1 MKRKRLLVAVCAL
14 AVAAGGWVAANR
26 PVTHADL
33 RAVGSNG
40 DFEVPPYPAWVPA
53 WLADRLPERAARAVA
68 VSADEG
74 GWHPEADAVIARLPP
89 VTFFELSGGGLTDAS
104 LRRLL
109 DRHPVDWLLAH
120 DTALTAGGVRAAAEV
135 LQRNDG
141 HLYADVAGA
150 SDEELISMAA
160 DFPGGVLDETIARR
174 LARSF
179 CGGHLDDADEDFV
192 AHELRGWSG
201 AAVEGPNGRLRRGR
215 RRDPGDRGS
224 RFSSVVRDRDA
235 PGDSAELSLEFNP
248 ASPGDRA
255 TLTPRQSRL
264 LASLRAPDEVRLAG
278 VDADLRPVPA
288 WRHLEATNAT
298 PRVVPALERVG
309 YASLGDWRFGD
320 GPLVGLRMAAGTGLS
335 VSAAEGCPLN
345 GSFLKTAALPKPMT
359 LAVRGEAGA
368 APPRAF
374 RVGEGVGPPASLH
387 LRGVS
392 LDGPS
397 LRRLCGAVTA
407 WLVLERLPCVSAADV
422 TAALRAARPSYLYL
436 GVGVPLEAN
445 GLRAAL
451 TARTD
456 GPEFPSSI
464 DERSLPPPGVVAAV
478 VAALPAEGVR
488 ETTVVTGER
497 PSAAARELLKHPAVE
512 RKLRRGD

>member
-1 MKRKRLLVAVCAL
+1 M
-14 AVAAGGWVAANR
+14 
-26 PVTHADL
+26 
-33 RAVGSNG
+33 
-40 DFEVPPYPAWVPA
+40 
-53 WLADRLPERAARAVA
+53 
-68 VSADEG
+68 
-74 GWHPEADAVIARLPP
+74 
-89 VTFFELSGGGLTDAS
+89 
-104 LRRLL
+104 
-109 DRHPVDWLLAH
+109 
-120 DTALTAGGVRAAAEV
+120 
-135 LQRNDG
+135 
-141 HLYADVAGA
+141 
-150 SDEELISMAA
+150 
-160 DFPGGVLDETIARR
+160 
-174 LARSF
+174 
-179 CGGHLDDADEDFV
+179 
-192 AHELRGWSG
+192 
-201 AAVEGPNGRLRRGR
+201 
-215 RRDPGDRGS
+215 
-224 RFSSVVRDRDA
+224 
-235 PGDSAELSLEFNP
+235 
-248 ASPGDRA
+248 
-255 TLTPRQSRL
+255 
-264 LASLRAPDEVRLAG
+264 
-278 VDADLRPVPA
+278 
-288 WRHLEATNAT
+288 
-298 PRVVPALERVG
+298 PALERVG

-335 VSAAEGCPLN
+335 VSAAEGCPLD